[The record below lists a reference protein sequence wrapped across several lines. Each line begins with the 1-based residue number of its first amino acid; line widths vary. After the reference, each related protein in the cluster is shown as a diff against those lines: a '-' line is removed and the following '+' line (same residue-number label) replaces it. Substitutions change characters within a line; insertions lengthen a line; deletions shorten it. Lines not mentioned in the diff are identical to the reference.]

1 MEVSEVRRRMRDVLA
16 DARKNA
22 AARRGRRDE
31 ASRAWTEVL
40 ERVALPVIR
49 QLVQVL
55 KAEGHGVQ
63 VFTPVDQVRI
73 GLDGHPDDFVEWR
86 LDTSGEEPAV
96 IQRVNQTRGREIVT
110 DERVFVRGVEPIS
123 NLTEDQVLDAVARA
137 LGDVIVR

>member
-1 MEVSEVRRRMRDVLA
+1 MRDVLA
-16 DARKNA
+16 EARKSA
-22 AARRGRRDE
+22 SARRSRRDE

-63 VFTPVDQVRI
+63 VFTPADQVRI
-73 GLDGHPDDFVEWR
+73 GLDGHPEDFVEWR
-86 LDTSGEEPAV
+86 LETSGEEPAV
-96 IQRVNQTRGREIVT
+96 IERVNQTRGREIVT

-123 NLTEDQVLDAVARA
+123 TLSEDQVLDAVARA
-137 LGDVIVR
+137 LAEILIR